1 MSLVP
6 FFIFYLDLILYI
18 KSYVDLVF
26 LQVFMYGSVQAAF
39 QHGILAP
46 FRRPRGDPPLP
57 EPGQHQPQVQRI
69 QVREHLALENDQ
81 LQEPGQQD
89 NDGRLDRAQVHE
101 RNPCRRREKQPPAFV
116 KTLVAADPP
125 NSEDDTDSERQEQ
138 SEELEQNVSSNA
150 APNQQVQKEKPSE
163 VSVAAPNN
171 TKPPHSD
178 SSSQSTANP
187 ENNSESSTEDVT
199 LRPQQTERQSSR
211 TDETVS
217 LFPSDI

>member
-57 EPGQHQPQVQRI
+57 EPGQHQPQVQMI

-187 ENNSESSTEDVT
+187 ENSSESSTEDVT